1 MNYCGLLGNN
11 IQYSKSP
18 SLHNTF
24 YKKNNINLQ
33 YKLFDLKKVELPY
46 FVKTLSNNKI
56 IGFNVT
62 IPFKEVIMGYLT
74 KVHYMAER
82 IGAVNTVVVKGDEL
96 IGYNTDYYG
105 FIDSLKEINIKEG
118 SALIIGNG
126 GSAKCVYH
134 AMKYLGV
141 STIDCLGRNKTKAI
155 SEMPKGCNIYEFH
168 QVTEFSKY
176 DIIINCTPLGG
187 ANSSDISPV
196 ELNGIRKGILVYDL
210 NYIPIKSKF
219 LMEAEELG
227 ALIKN
232 GDAMFKYQG
241 NYAIK
246 IWCSSLNEGGKI
258 FEDFK

>member
-1 MNYCGLLGNN
+1 MDLKRLDDIKINFIVGVPRSGTTLLSVLLN
-11 IQYSKSP
+11 QYP
-18 SLHNTF
+18 NCLSLPEVHQLTYF
-24 YKKNNINLQ
+24 YKKYKNITTIT
-33 YKLFDLKKVELPY
+33 
-46 FVKTLSNNKI
+46 KTL
-56 IGFNVT
+56 
-62 IPFKEVIMGYLT
+62 KE
-74 KVHYMAER
+74 
-82 IGAVNTVVVKGDEL
+82 D
-96 IGYNTDYYG
+96 
-105 FIDSLKEINIKEG
+105 
-118 SALIIGNG
+118 
-126 GSAKCVYH
+126 
-134 AMKYLGV
+134 
-141 STIDCLGRNKTKAI
+141 
-155 SEMPKGCNIYEFH
+155 IYEFH

-232 GDAMFKYQG
+232 GDAMLKYQG